1 MANHLVHK
9 ASDLAG
15 DERLIVEKWLGRT
28 LANDETISINA
39 YRPHRAPDSEER
51 QGLRRSIMAQTRD
64 VSSRAGDISDQE
76 VEDLLS
82 EAFDDVRD
90 RRG

>member
-1 MANHLVHK
+1 MPDHSVHK

-15 DERLIVEKWLGRT
+15 DERLILEKWLGRT
-28 LANDETISINA
+28 LSNDETISISA
-39 YRPHRAPDSEER
+39 YRPHTAPDSEER
-51 QGLRRSIMAQTRD
+51 QSLRRSVVTQARD
-64 VSSRAGDISDQE
+64 IGSRAGDISDQE
-76 VEDLLS
+76 IEDLLS